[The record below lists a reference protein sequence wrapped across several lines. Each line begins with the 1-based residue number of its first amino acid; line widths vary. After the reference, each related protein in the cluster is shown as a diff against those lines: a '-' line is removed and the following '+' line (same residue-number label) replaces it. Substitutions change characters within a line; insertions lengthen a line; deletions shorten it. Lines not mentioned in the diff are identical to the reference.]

1 MTIDPE
7 IEAAIMWSC
16 SEYPG
21 LERLVVRRAK
31 SGGGHQLAGH
41 ALIALAGEQFDIGYQ
56 IEVDA
61 DWRTQSARIEID
73 GSRQISIAV
82 SAEGGGHWQIAGA
95 ETEPDIYLQDIL
107 DIDLGF
113 TPATNLLPIRRLDL
127 AVGESAPVSA
137 HWLQF
142 PSLAFAR
149 LDQRYTRL
157 TPDRYR
163 YESDTGYVT
172 EITVD
177 DFSIPVDYGDVWKRI
192 DPSERGTP

>member
-1 MTIDPE
+1 MTINQY
-7 IEAAIMWSC
+7 IEAEVMWSC
-16 SEYPG
+16 SAYPS
-21 LERLVVRRAK
+21 LERLVVSRSE
-31 SGGGHQLAGH
+31 SGGGQQLTGH
-41 ALIALAGEQFDIGYQ
+41 ALVALAGEQFDIAYQ

-61 DWRTQSARIEID
+61 YWRTESARITID
-73 GSRQISIAV
+73 GSQQMSIAV
-82 SAEGGGHWQIAGA
+82 SAEGGGNWQISGA
-95 ETEPDIYLQDIL
+95 ETEPDTDLRDVL

-137 HWLQF
+137 LWLQF

-177 DFSIPVDYGDVWKRI
+177 DFGIPVNYGDVWKSI
-192 DPSERGTP
+192 DPSERRTP